1 MGVPKRLLPTMVP
14 LRLSACFVLLLVSIP
29 TLTKGAPTQQAVNDF
44 IASEVEYIQDFF
56 DSISSFFLGDSAQQ
70 AEREDEEYDY
80 EEDNDNDYRDEE
92 EEEGA
97 ESRSSEVDSAPRLK
111 VGSES
116 ETPQS
121 SSFEIF
127 PPSVS
132 FIRSELSL
140 FFFVN

>member
-29 TLTKGAPTQQAVNDF
+29 TLTKGAPTQQAVTDF

-80 EEDNDNDYRDEE
+80 EEDTDNDYRDE

-111 VGSES
+111 TGSES
-116 ETPQS
+116 LTPQS
-121 SSFEIF
+121 SSF
-127 PPSVS
+127 
-132 FIRSELSL
+132 
-140 FFFVN
+140 